1 MKFNL
6 RMLIYPIFVSALVM
20 AVVEQSNLSKQTSA
34 EQSSSNFNFVAA
46 GDWGCKN
53 DAKNTFTMMKKMEPE
68 LYLTLGDYS
77 YEPSLNC
84 WYDIVKP
91 AGSALKVVVGNH
103 DVDGSLLHTLLNKF
117 DMAKQY
123 YSFDY
128 GNAHF
133 LGLSS
138 ELDSGED
145 KGQFEFA
152 NADLAKAKSNPNTD
166 WIIVYFHRPFYSGS
180 GVDNIGMRD
189 MYHPLFQKYN
199 VDLVLTGHAHNYQ
212 RSYPLNYNDA
222 RPGRPLIMNNEK
234 SPYINELGTVF
245 VIVGTGGESIQG
257 VDGKSFLASIY
268 EGFGCLDV
276 QIHGK
281 SLSAEF
287 YSDKGDTIDHF
298 VIIKDQDSQ
307 SSDTKESLHQIGYNN
322 PLKRNGAN
330 IQ

>member
-1 MKFNL
+1 MKFNIGKL
-6 RMLIYPIFVSALVM
+6 VSLLFFSVLVM
-20 AVVEQSNLSKQTSA
+20 TFLGQADFSKSVTAENSNGR
-34 EQSSSNFNFVAA
+34 NFNFVAA

-53 DAKNTFTMMKKMEPE
+53 DAKKTFTMMKKMEPE

-77 YEPSLNC
+77 YEPSLDC
-84 WYDIVKP
+84 WYDIVKS

-103 DVDGSLLHTLLNKF
+103 DTEGSLIHTLMNKF
-117 DMAKQY
+117 DLAKQY

-128 GNAHF
+128 NNAHF

-152 NADLAKAKSNPNTD
+152 NADLAKAKLNPNTD
-166 WIIVYFHRPFYSGS
+166 WIIVYFHRPFYSG
-180 GVDNIGMRD
+180 GGEDNTGMRD

-199 VDLVLTGHAHNYQ
+199 VDLVLAGHAHNYQ

-222 RPGRPLIMNNEK
+222 KPARPLIVNQEQFQYSNA
-234 SPYINELGTVF
+234 SGTVF
-245 VIVGTGGESIQG
+245 AIVGTGGESIQG
-257 VDGKSFLASIY
+257 VDEKAYLASIY
-268 EGFGCLDV
+268 EGFGCLNV

-287 YSDKGDTIDHF
+287 YSVDGNTIDHF
-298 VIIKDQDSQ
+298 VIIKDQNSQ
-307 SSDTKESLHQIGYNN
+307 ESFDTKESLHQIGYNK
-322 PLKRNGAN
+322 P
-330 IQ
+330 

>member
-1 MKFNL
+1 M
-6 RMLIYPIFVSALVM
+6 
-20 AVVEQSNLSKQTSA
+20 
-34 EQSSSNFNFVAA
+34 
-46 GDWGCKN
+46 
-53 DAKNTFTMMKKMEPE
+53 
-68 LYLTLGDYS
+68 
-77 YEPSLNC
+77 
-84 WYDIVKP
+84 
-91 AGSALKVVVGNH
+91 
-103 DVDGSLLHTLLNKF
+103 
-117 DMAKQY
+117 
-123 YSFDY
+123 
-128 GNAHF
+128 
-133 LGLSS
+133 SS

-152 NADLAKAKSNPNTD
+152 NADLAKAKSKPNTD

-189 MYHPLFQKYN
+189 MYHPLFQKYK

-222 RPGRPLIMNNEK
+222 RPGRPLIMNSEK

-257 VDGKSFLASIY
+257 VDGKPFLASIY
-268 EGFGCLDV
+268 KGFGCLDV
-276 QIHGK
+276 QIRGK

-298 VIIKDQDSQ
+298 VVIKDQDSQ
-307 SSDTKESLHQIGYNN
+307 SSDTKQSLHQIGYNN
-322 PLKRNGAN
+322 PLKGNGAN